1 MDYLLIE
8 LLILYLLKNTFRKL
22 LFFLDQA
29 VSFSIIQYNVFSVN
43 TQSIFMDNKTF
54 IILFIQD
61 FSYYN
66 SALYFIEINGN
77 YFFENSTFFRRRLVF
92 WQEIFSKQGTS

>member
-1 MDYLLIE
+1 MPPFLYSLQLIRLCKRDTLLLFYGLPINE

-77 YFFENSTFFRRRLVF
+77 YFF
-92 WQEIFSKQGTS
+92 

>member
-1 MDYLLIE
+1 
-8 LLILYLLKNTFRKL
+8 
-22 LFFLDQA
+22 
-29 VSFSIIQYNVFSVN
+29 
-43 TQSIFMDNKTF
+43 MDNKTF

-77 YFFENSTFFRRRLVF
+77 YFFENSTFFSLSLCFSAGNILQARNYLNNLVIPTMLIHRLMSYTY
-92 WQEIFSKQGTS
+92 SKPITDSYDK